1 MRIALR
7 LFAAVALIGLVFN
20 LSLAQ
25 KSLQEIP
32 ESEHEKL
39 GKEGSRE
46 SHQGPDH
53 PMQGNTNE
61 EKGRFGGPDPY
72 AAEDFKKF
80 GEKNER
86 HLNDPQ
92 WQLKVDLQDPKRIVI
107 NYPDGTSHEYWYV
120 LFRVINNNVRN
131 VKQTNL
137 PEPNPEE
144 VDLGRPPEP
153 LEITGPGLTTQ
164 LEGVPVNAHL
174 DFELQVYTRNVEKDP
189 WDTEWP
195 KDPEEIEMPSQ
206 LPPSDQATAERRAN
220 IKRTYRAVSDSFV
233 LQRIAEQ
240 EEMWE
245 WNGNFAGTP
254 EPITLLHPLSDF
266 QRQIGNGHKLDAPDF
281 SGPRC
286 LPYRAVVIEGNERT
300 ESIRYAAVYADNT
313 FAGIYGT
320 GDTLPDGARL
330 VSSPDDN
337 MWGKL
342 TQRRYQAGDCIDRYG
357 RVLNANDPGYLNARI
372 AGGNGEA
379 EHSYGVLQTGHPAIG
394 QGVTM
399 SHFRQYK
406 DGDTVLFGFDTGVT
420 IPGRRNDTFKI
431 NGKIVT
437 PADARFGSGAKI
449 DSTTQQYGGT
459 VVGKPVK
466 LIDQRGR
473 ALRKYM
479 VTYQAGDFITQAEW
493 DIWRARL
500 GAGVLARYT
509 NIDGIVGRV
518 LTADDPVIGLPKIK
532 LGHFV
537 GADERKT
544 PETIKR
550 GINTGRKGPKG
561 EIILTTEDY
570 LTGRH
575 YDPRVISAEDF
586 MRDPDGEFTT
596 NRKAPVPDGAALNS
610 GEEYVYAPLGKAE
623 EGAVPVPKFDEHGAW
638 ADYLE
643 EVSGV
648 RTPLTDAKGELV
660 RDHLDQLLYL
670 KEYEYEYV
678 YMYEYA
684 PAVQEDEGFKGTYG
698 GDRWQLLTEDIRMMV
713 KKNAAGAE
721 VDVAPL
727 SRLIFENR
735 TVTEPEVVD
744 GYEMRD
750 AEGKVKYVSLEDFKA
765 ANGGEEPGPTV
776 VKVKIVQSKQIQEP
790 VVIGVFTDGTKVPA
804 GAKEETWEQA
814 EARAKADG
822 FDVKQR
828 KVIRYV
834 NKFRDRFVS
843 AGGDVRR
850 GKAVDADDF
859 EPSEPKDNGL
869 PENFQTWRRWTVP
882 PPMVYQDP
890 NSGEWQVITRLADKI
905 GPANRWDGADAP
917 RFITRYVSEMWGV
930 AVFRGVSRDWDW
942 ANVIV
947 RGLRGRVAKAGL
959 TIDGSVTEVP
969 NPADIGA
976 TKVKKTFF
984 NPGYSA
990 EEWVYR
996 VRYERLGDEFENFR
1010 DLIRRQRAFWYRE
1023 GDERIQTGN

>member
-1 MRIALR
+1 MRV
-7 LFAAVALIGLVFN
+7 LFRMLAAVAVAGLVFN
-20 LSLAQ
+20 LALAQ
-25 KSLQEIP
+25 KSLKEIP
-32 ESEHEKL
+32 EGEHAKL
-39 GKEGSRE
+39 GKDGTRE

-53 PMQGNTNE
+53 PMQGNNTD
-61 EKGRFGGPDPY
+61 KQGRFGGPDPY
-72 AAEDFKKF
+72 GAENFKQF

-86 HLNDPQ
+86 FLNDPQ
-92 WQLKVDLQDPKRIVI
+92 WQLKLDMQDPKRIVV
-107 NYPDGTSHEYWYV
+107 NYPDGTSQEYWYV
-120 LFRVINNNVRN
+120 LFRVINNNVRS
-131 VKQTNL
+131 VKSTTL

-153 LEITGPGLTTQ
+153 LEIKGGMTPEF
-164 LEGVPVNAHL
+164 EGVPVNAHL

-206 LPPSDQATAERRAN
+206 LPPSEQAAAERRAN
-220 IKRTYRAVSDSFV
+220 IKRTYRAISDSFV

-245 WNGNFAGTP
+245 WNPNFAGTP
-254 EPITLLHPLSDF
+254 QPVSLLHPLSDF
-266 QRQIGNGHKLDAPDF
+266 QRQMGRGHELTAPDF

-286 LPYRAVVIEGNERT
+286 LSYRAVVIQGNERT
-300 ESIRYAAVYADNT
+300 ESIRYVAVYADNT

-320 GDTLPDGARL
+320 GDTLPEGARL
-330 VSSPDDN
+330 VTSTDDA

-357 RVLNANDPGYLNARI
+357 RVLRPNDPGYLNARV
-372 AGGNGEA
+372 AGGNGEG

-399 SHFRQYK
+399 AHFRQYK
-406 DGDTVLFGFDTGVT
+406 DGDTVLFGFDTGAV
-420 IPGRRNDTFKI
+420 IPGQRNDTFKI
-431 NGKIVT
+431 NGKIVN
-437 PADARFGSGAKI
+437 PADARFGSGSKI
-449 DSTTQQYGGT
+449 DSTTQQFGGT

-466 LIDQRGR
+466 LLDQRGR
-473 ALRKYM
+473 ALRKYL

-493 DIWRARL
+493 DIWRQRL
-500 GAGVLARYT
+500 GAGVLSRYT
-509 NIDGIVGRV
+509 NTDSIVGRA
-518 LTADDPVIGLPKIK
+518 LTADDPVVGLPKIK
-532 LGHFV
+532 LGYFI
-537 GADERKT
+537 GADERKQ

-570 LTGRH
+570 ATGRH
-575 YDPRVISAEDF
+575 YDPRTISPDDF
-586 MRDPDGEFTT
+586 MRDPEGEFTT
-596 NRKAPVPDGAALNS
+596 NRVAPIPAGAALNS
-610 GEEYVYAPLGKAE
+610 GEEYVYAPLGGAG
-623 EGAVPVPKFDEHGAW
+623 EGAVPVPKFDQHGAW

-643 EVSGV
+643 EMSGV
-648 RTPLTDAKGELV
+648 RTPLTDAKGDLV

-684 PAVQEDEGFKGTYG
+684 PVLQDDEGFKGQYG
-698 GDRWQLLTEDIRMMV
+698 TDRWKLLTEDIRMMV
-713 KKNAAGAE
+713 GKNAAGAN

-727 SRLIFENR
+727 SRLIYEKR
-735 TVTEPEVVD
+735 KITEPEVLD
-744 GYEMRD
+744 GYESRD
-750 AEGKVKYVSLEDFKA
+750 AEGKVSYLSLEEYKA
-765 ANGGEEPGPTV
+765 ANNGAEPGPGV
-776 VKVKIVQSKQIQEP
+776 VKVKIVRAKEVEEE
-790 VVIGVFTDGTKVPA
+790 VVVGVFTEGVKTNP
-804 GAKEETWEQA
+804 GARIEDWAAA

-822 FDVKQR
+822 FEVQNR
-828 KVIRYV
+828 TVIRYV

-843 AGGDVRR
+843 QGGDVRR
-850 GKAVDADDF
+850 GKAVDAEDF
-859 EPSEPKDNGL
+859 EAAEPKDNGL

-890 NSGEWQVITRLADKI
+890 ASGEWQVITRLADKI

-930 AVFRGVSRDWDW
+930 AIFRGVSRDWDW
-942 ANVIV
+942 ANVVV

-959 TIDGSVTEVP
+959 TVDDKVTEMP

-976 TKVKKTFF
+976 TKVKKTYF
-984 NPGYSA
+984 NPRYTN

-1023 GDERIQTGN
+1023 SDEAINTGN